1 MSMLCPDNGTKVANY
16 FLGSFYVSSNTQGG
30 IMWSKDWI
38 DVAVVISWI
47 SVWSALVYFIPVGG
61 V

>member
-1 MSMLCPDNGTKVANY
+1 
-16 FLGSFYVSSNTQGG
+16 
-30 IMWSKDWI
+30 MWSKDWV
-38 DVAVVISWI
+38 DVAVVISWV